1 MEDKIIQDFINVVY
15 ENAGKGNKDILA
27 QKIEKEF
34 DLQKKGAIYFCD
46 SFAVR
51 FCSTK
56 SKSESVSNTVMALKH
71 IKSKVTKLN
80 SAPKGYNVD
89 KILEFLSDPKSVYL
103 LYTQTSHLNKC
114 LCTLKIQ

>member
-1 MEDKIIQDFINVVY
+1 MEDRIIQDFINVVY

-71 IKSKVTKLN
+71 IKSFDNIPLFVCVVGPQKNYLRMANATLTKENREARSDRRCN
-80 SAPKGYNVD
+80 SR
-89 KILEFLSDPKSVYL
+89 
-103 LYTQTSHLNKC
+103 
-114 LCTLKIQ
+114 